1 MSTRIKFFIA
11 VAVISIGTV
20 GVVVS
25 QQTASTTAQTTT
37 TTATTH
43 RVAQPASAIW
53 PFATTATRFA
63 GPVPAARAFATT
75 YLGMVHPIVGTFRR
89 GDSRSGE
96 VVVRATKVGVE
107 TTILVRQLDSTNS
120 WWVIGASCPDIV
132 VVSPSTSQAI
142 GSSVMLR
149 GRSTAYEAVVN
160 VDIRQDGTLVSLKR
174 DRVMGGSMGVMGPF
188 HKRITF
194 PRPSSPRGAIMLRT
208 ISAKDGHIIEASVL
222 RIAFVR

>member
-1 MSTRIKFFIA
+1 MSTRIKVFIA
-11 VAVISIGTV
+11 VAVISIGTL

-25 QQTASTTAQTTT
+25 RQTASTTAQTTT
-37 TTATTH
+37 TVTSPH

-63 GPVPAARAFATT
+63 SPVPVARAFATT
-75 YLGMVHPIVGTFRR
+75 YLGMVHPIVGPFRR

-96 VVVRATKVGVE
+96 VAVRATKLGVE
-107 TTILVRQLDSTNS
+107 TTILVRQLDSTRS

-132 VVSPSTSQAI
+132 VDSPSTSAAI
-142 GSSVMLR
+142 SSSVVLK

-160 VDIRQDGTLVSLKR
+160 VDIRQDGSLIPLKR

-188 HKRITF
+188 RKLITF
-194 PRPSSPRGAIMLRT
+194 PRPSSPRGAIMLHT
-208 ISAKDGHIIEASVL
+208 VSAKDGRVIEASVI
-222 RIAFVR
+222 RVTFSR